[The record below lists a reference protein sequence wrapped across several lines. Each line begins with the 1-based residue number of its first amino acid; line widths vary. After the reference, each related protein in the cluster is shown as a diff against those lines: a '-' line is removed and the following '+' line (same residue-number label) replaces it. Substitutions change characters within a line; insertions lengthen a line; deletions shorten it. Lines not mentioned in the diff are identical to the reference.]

1 MSVDNVLRKKV
12 FCMLAEKAK
21 LVRNEK
27 ASEVKQDEEKKFI
40 SSFPAAGC
48 GFSN

>member
-27 ASEVKQDEEKKFI
+27 ASEVKQDEKFI